1 LPDNK
6 SWYNKGV
13 DVQIEN
19 LSLKELV
26 ELHDRVARRIWE
38 LQRTKLSEKL
48 GEFQI
53 GDSVNFQS
61 EGKRI
66 TGIVIRVNRKT
77 LSIRSQEGHW
87 YVAPPWAV
95 RKVS

>member
-1 LPDNK
+1 MDI
-6 SWYNKGV
+6 
-13 DVQIEN
+13 QIEN

-26 ELHDRVARRIWE
+26 ELHDKIARRIWE

-53 GDSVNFQS
+53 GDQISFQS
-61 EGKRI
+61 EGETI

-77 LSIRSQEGHW
+77 LSIRSQKGHW
-87 YVAPPWAV
+87 YVAPWAV
-95 RKVS
+95 TKVS